1 MKDIDLKTIFIGIFV
16 FAFIFFEISERRA
29 KHHYMKMEKMGKHG
43 DWKKKDKHH
52 KVEIGRYVP
61 FNDGYV
67 LDTSTGEVYKPE
79 VEK

>member
-16 FAFIFFEISERRA
+16 FAFIYFEMTEKMA
-29 KHHYMKMEKMGKHG
+29 KHHYMKVEKMGMHG

-61 FNDGYV
+61 FNNGYV
-67 LDTSTGEVYKPE
+67 LDSTTGEVFMPE
-79 VEK
+79 VK

>member
-1 MKDIDLKTIFIGIFV
+1 MKNIDLKTIFIGIFV

-29 KHHYMKMEKMGKHG
+29 KNHYMKMEKMGKHG

-61 FNDGYV
+61 FNNGYV
-67 LDTSTGEVYKPE
+67 LDTTTGKVFKSG
-79 VEK
+79 VK

>member
-16 FAFIFFEISERRA
+16 FAFIFFQMTDRGA

-52 KVEIGRYVP
+52 KVAIGRYVP
-61 FNDGYV
+61 FNNGYV
-67 LDTSTGEVYKPE
+67 LDTTTGEVFKPE
-79 VEK
+79 VK

>member
-16 FAFIFFEISERRA
+16 FAFIFFQMADRGA

-61 FNDGYV
+61 FNNGYV
-67 LDTSTGEVYKPE
+67 LDTTTGEVFKPE
-79 VEK
+79 VK